1 MLHYCRKLSTEID
14 YNFFSSLT
22 TLNQKLPYRYKMGF
36 TSDGLGPK
44 KTGRAGLASGPGLS
58 PSLKPGPRAGPGQA
72 GLLGSAFNQF
82 TLKNINFLQ
91 NVCKLNT

>member
-1 MLHYCRKLSTEID
+1 
-14 YNFFSSLT
+14 
-22 TLNQKLPYRYKMGF
+22 MGRA
-36 TSDGLGPK
+36 LK
-44 KTGRAGLASGPGLS
+44 RLARAGLVSSPGLS

-91 NVCKLNT
+91 NVCKLNTWNIKKGTRDDENVAKKV